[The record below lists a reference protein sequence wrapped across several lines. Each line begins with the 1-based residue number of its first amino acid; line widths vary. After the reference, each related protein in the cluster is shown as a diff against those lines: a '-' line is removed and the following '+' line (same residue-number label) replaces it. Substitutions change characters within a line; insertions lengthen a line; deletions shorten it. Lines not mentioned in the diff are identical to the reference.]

1 MKIPKKYVSG
11 EPVNDEKFRWNMLW
25 DITYATGR
33 SYNYSPYIPN
43 AKIREI
49 NEYSV
54 SFGYYIFSYY
64 KYLVISDAELDW
76 ESGRPHKKLTDD
88 LALTLVHQLF

>member
-1 MKIPKKYVSG
+1 MKISKKYVSG
-11 EPVNDEKFRWNMLW
+11 EPVNDEKFCWNMLW
-25 DITYATGR
+25 DITYETGR

-43 AKIREI
+43 VKIREI
-49 NEYSV
+49 NEHTV

-76 ESGRPHKKLTDD
+76 
-88 LALTLVHQLF
+88 